1 MSEMNNMDKEFGKTL
16 MEAYELMR
24 VRNGMSNE
32 DWFAKLREYGISF
45 SEERIIDDYK
55 RVKDVK
61 ALDDSYYEQ
70 YGKYID
76 DHQKDKVLNSDVF
89 MELMDR
95 IIPEHFG
102 IEETGDPYFIAAAI
116 NDVLKT
122 DLRSADQK
130 EIEKILRALTVFSKT
145 RDHHTLEGILEMY
158 DLNILLRE
166 LIRVCHNRNT
176 EFRNLIREMYEC
188 FDDMDPRILPSV
200 YREVKNPEK

>member
-1 MSEMNNMDKEFGKTL
+1 MNNMDKEFGKTL